1 MNRNSID
8 WRGYIP
14 AITTP
19 FSVQGE
25 LDIELVDQHFA
36 WLARE
41 KMHGVIIAGTQGE
54 WFSLSPAE
62 KTLLFQRASELLK
75 GKMTILAG
83 CNGYNSIEVLEN
95 AEMAKQYGFDGIL
108 LTPPPY
114 MMPTEREIFEF
125 YREVNQSINLPI
137 CVYNWPPGTNIDMS
151 LPLLRRLAE
160 LDKVVAIK
168 NSTSDMR
175 HFLEVF
181 FALKDQVRV
190 FGIPMNDLGISLVQ
204 QHNADGTMGAG
215 AVLGREQPDFYN
227 AIWEGNIEEAKR
239 LGERDATLM
248 REWFNRD
255 LTGKLGSSQAIFK
268 EALNQQ
274 GLYGGYPR
282 KPLLPLEQESVDK
295 LRGTLLRLERI

>member
-1 MNRNSID
+1 MNRNSIN

-19 FSVQGE
+19 FTEKGE
-25 LDIELVDQHFA
+25 LDLGLVDQHFA
-36 WLARE
+36 WLVRE
-41 KMHGVIIAGTQGE
+41 QMHGVIIAGTQGE
-54 WFSLSPAE
+54 WFSLSLTE
-62 KTLLFQRASELLK
+62 KSSLFQRANALLK
-75 GKMTILAG
+75 GKMILLAG
-83 CNGYNSIEVLEN
+83 CNGYNAGEVLKNVEL
-95 AEMAKQYGFDGIL
+95 AEQYGFDGIL

-114 MMPTEREIFEF
+114 MMATEREIFEF
-125 YREVNQSINLPI
+125 YREVNQSVNLPI

-160 LDKVVAIK
+160 LDKVAAIK
-168 NSTSDMR
+168 NSTPDMR

-190 FGIPMNDLGISLVQ
+190 FGIPMNDLGISLVL
-204 QHNADGTMGAG
+204 QHGADGTMGAG
-215 AVLGREQPDFYN
+215 AVLGKEQPDFYN
-227 AIWEGNIEEAKR
+227 AIWEGNFEEAKR

-274 GLYGGYPR
+274 GLCGGYPR
-282 KPLLPLEQESVDK
+282 KPLLPLEQEGVDK
-295 LRGTLLRLERI
+295 IRSTLLRLERI